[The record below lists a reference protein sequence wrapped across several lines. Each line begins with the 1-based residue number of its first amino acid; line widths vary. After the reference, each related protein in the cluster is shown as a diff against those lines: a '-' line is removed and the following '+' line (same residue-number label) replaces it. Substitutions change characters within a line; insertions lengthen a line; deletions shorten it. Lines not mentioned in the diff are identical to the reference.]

1 MLFQSITGLTSH
13 YYNVTEDDVTWLAQV
28 SMVLM
33 CLTLVPTT
41 FLSEV
46 FTMRTVVISTN
57 VVLLI
62 GCILKTVAL
71 QRNLYGLLMVG
82 QVITQNGV
90 MIDQLFIAYYWG

>member
-13 YYNVTEDDVTWLAQV
+13 YYNVSEDDITWLAQV

-33 CLTLVPTT
+33 CITLVPTT

-82 QVITQNGV
+82 QVITQDGV
-90 MIDQLFIAYYWG
+90 I